1 MSPDSSTYD
10 YLSIQNTLFE
20 ALLAADRVAAERI
33 RDRVSGEIS
42 PMEFADHVIVP
53 VLEKIGYLW
62 DKGNVALAQV
72 YMSGRICEKL
82 LDSLLADCT
91 TNKKQ
96 HFPIGIAVLADQHVL
111 GKRIVHSVIRSAGYS
126 VIDFGAGISAATLA
140 EKVVAENIKVLFVS
154 TLMLPSALRI
164 KELSSLLK
172 NQDVKI
178 VVGGAPFLFDNELWS
193 EVGADAM
200 GRNAADAIKLLQK
213 YEEEMA

>member
-10 YLSIQNTLFE
+10 YLSIQDPFFE

-62 DKGNVALAQV
+62 DEGDVALAQV

-82 LDSLLADCT
+82 LDSKLDAGT

-126 VIDFGAGISAATLA
+126 AIDFGAGLSASTLA

-178 VVGGAPFLFDNELWS
+178 VVGGAPFLFDNDLWS

-200 GRNAADAIKLLQK
+200 GRNAVDAIKLLQK